1 MIKYVAFTRSGVNGS
16 IRSTWHTLM
25 IEFAFAII
33 RPASFPEIPIKKST
47 TCFPNSRKI
56 MEQTIVPEMLNSR
69 WTHAARF
76 ASFLQPKLARIADIV
91 HPMLHPSIIN
101 RQIGSP
107 IKPSLARSMMI
118 PTVAELLCRI
128 AVATQPTK
136 NARNGFVRDPRA
148 LTTAG
153 ISFASF
159 RAPEIPEIPIN
170 RIPNPKITSPRRLIV
185 RLFFTNITIR
195 TPMMTNSG
203 AISARSNAISCPVT
217 VVPMFAPRIIPGA
230 CASFIRPEFTKLTT
244 ITVVAL
250 ED

>member
-1 MIKYVAFTRSGVNGS
+1 
-16 IRSTWHTLM
+16 
-25 IEFAFAII
+25 
-33 RPASFPEIPIKKST
+33 
-47 TCFPNSRKI
+47 
-56 MEQTIVPEMLNSR
+56 MEHTIVPEMLNSR

-76 ASFLQPKLARIADIV
+76 ASFLQPKLARIADMV
-91 HPMLHPSIIN
+91 HPMLHPSIMN

-107 IKPSLARSMMI
+107 IRPSLARSMMI

-128 AVATQPTK
+128 AVATHPTK
-136 NARNGFVRDPRA
+136 NARNGLVREPRA

-159 RAPEIPEIPIN
+159 KAPEIPEIPIN
-170 RIPNPKITSPRRLIV
+170 RIPNPKITSPRRLTV

-195 TPMMTNSG
+195 TPMITKTG
-203 AISARSNAISCPVT
+203 AMSARSNAISCPVT